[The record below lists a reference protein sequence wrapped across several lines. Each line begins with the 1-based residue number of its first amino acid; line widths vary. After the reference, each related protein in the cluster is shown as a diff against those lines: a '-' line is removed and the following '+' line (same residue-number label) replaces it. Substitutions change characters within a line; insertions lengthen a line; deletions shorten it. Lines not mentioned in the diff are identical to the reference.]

1 MYKVTIEEVIGEIRR
16 ISVLETDDV
25 ELVKLV
31 LKTQSVIEVDSDIP
45 NLNIDPEW
53 QELMEWY
60 RQQKDKEEPTTDV
73 YEDFLE
79 QLRRIEKESTK
90 RSPMPPFSP
99 QPYVSPFTTPYDP
112 SNPFIVKC

>member
-53 QELMEWY
+53 QELMDWY
-60 RQQKDKEEPTTDV
+60 RKQKEKPAQKDP
-73 YEDFLE
+73 YESILE
-79 QLRRIEKESTK
+79 RIREMEKEANK
-90 RSPMPPFSP
+90 RGPMPPFSP